1 MIKKTVNLYCKGSQE
16 NDFQT
21 KNNVFKKTTLQGRLL
36 NLNWLKLNI
45 LKTYKILGISVF
57 LGNKST

>member
-1 MIKKTVNLYCKGSQE
+1 MIKKTVHLYCKGSQE

-21 KNNVFKKTTLQGRLL
+21 KNNVIKKTTLQGRLL

-45 LKTYKILGISVF
+45 L
-57 LGNKST
+57 